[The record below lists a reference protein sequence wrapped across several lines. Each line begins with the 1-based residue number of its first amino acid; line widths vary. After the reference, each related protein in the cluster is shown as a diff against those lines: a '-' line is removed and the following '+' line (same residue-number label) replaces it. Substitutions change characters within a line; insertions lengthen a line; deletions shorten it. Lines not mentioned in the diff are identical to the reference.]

1 MGKVNRVIAAS
12 YILPKPLHAV
22 RIRTV
27 VRHRVLEDNA
37 EHQARCQAS
46 SECSCSTDGGDK

>member
-12 YILPKPLHAV
+12 YILPKPLPAV

-27 VRHRVLEDNA
+27 VRHRVLEDNGCN
-37 EHQARCQAS
+37 ESLR
-46 SECSCSTDGGDK
+46 G